1 MPREITILSRTPHD
15 LHAIADAAEGI
26 GGADS
31 VRQIDGGAGVQVVD
45 AGGRDLLTVYSPR
58 LLRTPGEIER
68 LLPTAALVELPAYW
82 SDAYAPLDA
91 LGDAGVSIALRLA
104 LALEAVCVVED

>member
-15 LHAIADAAEGI
+15 LQAIADAAEGI
-26 GGADS
+26 GGAES

-45 AGGRDLLTVYSPR
+45 AGGRELLTVYSPR

-68 LLPTAALVELPAYW
+68 LLPNAAKVEMPTYW
-82 SDAYAPLDA
+82 CDAYAPLDG
-91 LGDAGVSIALRLA
+91 LGEAGVSIALRLA